1 VQTYRASGEHWLDVF
16 HENGPPLLQQ
26 LRAVRGNVAR
36 CLHVP
41 RFRVENC
48 LPRLNGT
55 DKVHDLGVLSKPSRS
70 QHQQRSL
77 TFYIPFERQNMSF
90 RRFSFPPM
98 HQLILNNYYTGLFSR
113 TTWVS
118 WYQKGKSSLN
128 FKWGKRW
135 RDFGMAVASAGP
147 YANNLQLAPDR

>member
-26 LRAVRGNVAR
+26 LGAVRGNVAR

-55 DKVHDLGVLSKPSRS
+55 DEVHDLGVLSKPSRS
-70 QHQQRSL
+70 QQQQRSL
-77 TFYIPFERQNMSF
+77 TFYIPFKTKHVISEVF
-90 RRFSFPPM
+90 FPA
-98 HQLILNNYYTGLFSR
+98 N
-113 TTWVS
+113 
-118 WYQKGKSSLN
+118 
-128 FKWGKRW
+128 
-135 RDFGMAVASAGP
+135 ASAHIEQLLHWP
-147 YANNLQLAPDR
+147 LFQNNLGELVPER